1 MAVYL
6 VKGARDS
13 ILGNISDAGPFRVY
27 LNSETDAQQA
37 GTLSGFLV
45 HSIYD
50 DTDSKLED
58 ITIDG
63 ITYTDVISKTSL
75 NAGIGLT
82 TSISYNTPSFIFR
95 SVSNCINGFTYIPP
109 SPTPTATVTP
119 SATPS
124 VTPTTSATP
133 SVTPSVTATVTP
145 TVSVTPTISVT
156 TSVTPTATISPSL
169 TPTISVSPSKTPSI
183 SVTPSISITPS
194 ISTTP
199 GVSPTPSTTPPNSP
213 PNSPPAVATSNGQVT
228 FSGVSR
234 SSSGT
239 ITGTVNVS
247 MTSYSVNSHVHV
259 DIYAYGN
266 GGSAIQGSVYYV
278 GNASSVPSNP
288 SDTFSVSDSDWA
300 DYANGGGTVTIRA
313 TLFLNSDSQDTEY
326 AYLTVPAT
334 PATPSPTPTISDTPP
349 ASVTPSISGTP
360 PVSPTR
366 SVSKTPP
373 ASPPPPRT
381 ADTVFGAG
389 SYSCTAACNDYSSTF
404 VWFNGTTIGTGT
416 TLYTSAT
423 GTGTLTTGYFSYW
436 DGTDDCWYYSGAAYY
451 QSECCVMEGTMISIS
466 SGSSVAVETLTVG
479 DEVMSKNI
487 PSLPDSDE
495 GLSALHSWNSNN
507 INGSSST
514 AIVTGNST
522 EIVRGI
528 YNFNNGALYTTHSHS
543 HIIKRN
549 GIWKILKASEVL
561 SGDIYEDVNGD
572 EIEITSIVVE
582 DRDVRIYKLN
592 VETDDVY
599 YANGILTHNYK

>member
-6 VKGARDS
+6 VKGARDNV
-13 ILGNISDAGPFRVY
+13 LGNISDAGPFRIF
-27 LNSETDAQQA
+27 LNTDGTSDELPAQQA
-37 GTLSGFLV
+37 GTLAGFLV
-45 HSIYD
+45 HDYYD

-58 ITIDG
+58 ITVDG
-63 ITYTDVISKTSL
+63 VTFTNVVSKDSL

-82 TSISYNTPSFIFR
+82 TNATGPRFIFR

-124 VTPTTSATP
+124 VTPSTSATP

-156 TSVTPTATISPSL
+156 TSVTPTATVSTSVTPSIS
-169 TPTISVSPSKTPSI
+169 ISPSKTPSI
-183 SVTPSISITPS
+183 SITPTISITPS

-213 PNSPPAVATSNGQVT
+213 PNSPPAAATSNGAVT

-266 GGSAIQGSVYYV
+266 GGSASQGSVYYV

-300 DYANGGGTVTIRA
+300 DYANGGGTVTVRA
-313 TLFLNSDSQDTEY
+313 ILYLNSEQQDIEY
-326 AYLTVPAT
+326 TYLTVPAA
-334 PATPSPTPTISDTPP
+334 PATPSPTPTISDTPSV
-349 ASVTPSISGTP
+349 SVTPTVSVTL
-360 PVSPTR
+360 SPT
-366 SVSKTPP
+366 KTPP
-373 ASPPPPRT
+373 ASPPPART
-381 ADTVFGAG
+381 QDTVFGAG
-389 SYSCTAACNDYSSTF
+389 QYSCNAACNDYSSTS
-404 VWFNGTTIGTGT
+404 VWFNGGSIGTGT
-416 TLYTSAT
+416 TLYTSST
-423 GTGTLTTGYFSYW
+423 GYGTLSTGYFSFY
-436 DGTDDCWYYSGAAYY
+436 DGVDECWYYSGGAYY

-466 SGSSVAVETLTVG
+466 SGSSVAVETLSVG

-495 GLSALHSWNSNN
+495 GLSALHSWNSDN

-522 EIVRGI
+522 EVIRGI